1 MILEQTAYFNQIGFN
16 VTVRFF
22 QGHCLFSQ
30 LKRR

>member
-30 LKRR
+30 LKIR